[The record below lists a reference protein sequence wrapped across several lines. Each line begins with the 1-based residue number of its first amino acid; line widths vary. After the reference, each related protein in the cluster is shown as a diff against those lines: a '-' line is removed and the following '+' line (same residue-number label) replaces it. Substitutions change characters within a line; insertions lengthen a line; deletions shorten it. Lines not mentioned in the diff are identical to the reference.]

1 MPELVCKS
9 SRTEWLITR
18 HHRLSIIKGLSNC
31 SAVAIFLGSHF
42 KNNVNFEAL
51 DREYGVA
58 LQCLLYAIK
67 PANPQKILTSQKALP
82 K

>member
-51 DREYGVA
+51 DREYGVTMHVK
-58 LQCLLYAIK
+58 K
-67 PANPQKILTSQKALP
+67 PANPQTILALDREY
-82 K
+82 